1 MNHVEWRW
9 RWSDLGTSTLLLG
22 KRTPFRR
29 HPRPPLL
36 GAAGAQVII
45 DAVNLGLELGDCM
58 RQSPLKRVGPTISSL
73 HNFGGFD
80 GLNCVDECLCYHPI
94 AALRFAYVI
103 ACDGSA
109 ADGNLAV
116 RSGILKHK
124 LLGKLHAIRSTAFP
138 AVLSDKR
145 AKDTPRDVVLNI
157 VRRIVV

>member
-29 HPRPPLL
+29 HPRSPLL

-58 RQSPLKRVGPTISSL
+58 RQSPLKRVGPTASSL
-73 HNFGGFD
+73 HDFGGVD

-94 AALRFAYVI
+94 AALRLAHVI

-124 LLGKLHAIRSTAFP
+124 LLGKLHAVRSTAFP

-145 AKDTPRDVVLNI
+145 AKDTRRDVVLNI
-157 VRRIVV
+157 VSRIVV